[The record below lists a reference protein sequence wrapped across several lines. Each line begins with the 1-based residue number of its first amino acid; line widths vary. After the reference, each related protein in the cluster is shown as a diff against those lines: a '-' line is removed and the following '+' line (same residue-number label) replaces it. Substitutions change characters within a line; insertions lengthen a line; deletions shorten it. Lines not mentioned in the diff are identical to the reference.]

1 MKKHQP
7 SQKEGVVHRDT
18 IGMHC
23 YNCKSKLN
31 IMYRMNLSGE
41 KTYAITISLEYHL
54 KHTPYYDVSLHP
66 DATALI

>member
-18 IGMHC
+18 IGMHR

-31 IMYRMNLSGE
+31 IAYCTNTSGE
-41 KTYAITISLEYHL
+41 KTYAITISLEHHL
-54 KHTPYYDVSLHP
+54 KHTPYYDVSLYP
-66 DATALI
+66 DAAALI